1 MKDNNDNNKKRFGSD
16 FVDRDAFVNS
26 DEPMPEVSGR
36 EIRQQ
41 KRLERKQRLRA
52 EKEQR
57 LREELLAQKKL
68 RAAKERMKKE
78 SETEQKAQE
87 DIQKLTEEEVF
98 IAPAE
103 ESKLKDLK
111 EDPNKIFEDD
121 VFVQANDEEQNTA
134 AESEESDTE
143 VDEELKK
150 LEKKQQKAQIKK
162 NRESIILIKHDNVV
176 EDDEDE
182 EEPQPESV
190 LEEPAAEPQVTPYEE
205 EEPLPREKTKKK
217 EKKKAEQ
224 KARKTKVTD
233 IRSARKKQKMKK
245 RIKVLIAL
253 LIVAAFGLTVYLTRG
268 IWVPKL
274 EGILDRPHA
283 TIVND
288 GKTAEGNYPIQFDET
303 SVNIVSPFKD
313 CFIKVDDN
321 HIVFY
326 DETGNVISTT
336 SHSYANPVVRTAGKR
351 ALVYDRGGHSFTLLN
366 KNGELFSR
374 EIEDTVMIA
383 EIGSNSNIAVI
394 TQNDRYEAVMTV
406 YDSDGV
412 VIYKWQSYKKVIDI
426 TFNESG
432 DGCYITTFKSE
443 NGMINSY
450 ITGISF
456 DSEEEVMQSSAIDD
470 LVLDTLVNDNEDQ
483 WVIGLSNFYKL
494 DNNGNILFKYEYSGD
509 LIDYSLSSTTA
520 AVVVSGVGKGNG
532 ILTIFRSDSDSNNP
546 NSMIYTEDGQPK
558 KLHSSSNL
566 IILLCENKLNAYDKA
581 GNLLATASVSS
592 DYVDFAYL
600 NDAVYFLDVREL
612 NKIGFKT

>member
-1 MKDNNDNNKKRFGSD
+1 MKDNNDNNKNKYSD
-16 FVDRDAFVNS
+16 SGFVDRDAFVNA

-41 KRLERKQRLRA
+41 KRLAKKQRQRA

-68 RAAKERMKKE
+68 RAARERMK
-78 SETEQKAQE
+78 SEAEAEKAAQE
-87 DIQKLTEEEVF
+87 DIQKITEQEVF
-98 IAPAE
+98 IAPAD

-121 VFVQANDEEQNTA
+121 VFVQANDKEEKNSENAEEQ
-134 AESEESDTE
+134 SD
-143 VDEELKK
+143 DERDKAIEK

-176 EDDEDE
+176 EDDEEEDESQEEQKPDDQEAAADETVKSVPE
-182 EEPQPESV
+182 EEP
-190 LEEPAAEPQVTPYEE
+190 A
-205 EEPLPREKTKKK
+205 KK
-217 EKKKAEQ
+217 EHKKSEP

-233 IRSARKKQKMKK
+233 IRSARKKQKTKK
-245 RIKVLIAL
+245 RIKALVAL
-253 LIVAAFGLTVYLTRG
+253 LIISVFGFTVYFTRG

-274 EGILDRPHA
+274 EGILDKPHA

-288 GKTAEGNYPIQFDET
+288 GKTAEGNFPLQFDET
-303 SVNIVSPFKD
+303 SVNIVAPFND

-326 DETGNVISTT
+326 DEAGKVISTS
-336 SHSYANPVVRTAGKR
+336 SHSYANPVVKTAGKR
-351 ALVYDRGGHSFTLLN
+351 AMIYDRGGHAFTLMN

-374 EIEDTVMIA
+374 EIDDSILLA
-383 EIGSNSNIAVI
+383 EIASNSNIAVV

-406 YDSDGV
+406 YDSDGA
-412 VIYKWQSYKKVIDI
+412 VIYRWQSYKKVIDI
-426 TFNESG
+426 SFNESG
-432 DGCYITTFKSE
+432 KGCYITTFKSE

-450 ITGISF
+450 ISGVSF
-456 DSEEEVMQSSAIDD
+456 DSEEEFMQSSAIDD

-494 DNNGNILFKYEYSGD
+494 DNKGNILFKYEYSGD
-509 LIDYSLSSTTA
+509 LIDYTVSKTSA
-520 AVVVSGVGKGNG
+520 AVVVSGVGKGSG
-532 ILTIFRSDSDSNNP
+532 VLTIFRSDSDSNNP

-558 KLHSSSNL
+558 KLHSGSNL
-566 IILLCENKLNAYDKA
+566 IILLCEDKINAYDKA
-581 GNLLATASVSS
+581 GNLLATANVSS
-592 DYVDFAYL
+592 DYLDFAYL